1 MSKISDNVDLNF
13 LAKLCQE
20 SLDEA
25 RATRQSV
32 LEVHRTAVQN
42 LELVRRIERRLGEG
56 DQRMT
61 QMGNRFAETDQRIT
75 QVGQRVDE
83 LKDDLH
89 AMIKIELG
97 GAIAN
102 LETRLDARFDRIEDR
117 LEALELKL
125 P

>member
-1 MSKISDNVDLNF
+1 MSMTSDNVDLNF
-13 LAKLCQE
+13 LAKICQE
-20 SLDEA
+20 ALNEA

-32 LEVHRTAVQN
+32 LDVHRTAVQN

-61 QMGNRFAETDQRIT
+61 QIGQRI
-75 QVGQRVDE
+75 DE

-89 AMIKIELG
+89 TMIKIELG

-117 LEALELKL
+117 LEALEVKS
-125 P
+125 